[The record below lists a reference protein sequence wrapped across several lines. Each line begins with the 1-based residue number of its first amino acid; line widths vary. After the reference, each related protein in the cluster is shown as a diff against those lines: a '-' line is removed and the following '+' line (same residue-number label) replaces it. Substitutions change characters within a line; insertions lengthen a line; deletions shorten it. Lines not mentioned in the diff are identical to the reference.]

1 MSQFALPAL
10 ILITC
15 EARRGEWVSLHTL
28 IERLVTAGHLIERA
42 AQQLAAENK
51 LAHATHAGHPYWG
64 VGVEGHMP
72 GAAQQPATP
81 QSPNQSNPENPR

>member
-28 IERLVTAGHLIERA
+28 IERTVTAGHHIERA
-42 AQQLAAENK
+42 AAQLVAENK

-64 VGVEGHMP
+64 IGVEGLLPTSPQPVEP
-72 GAAQQPATP
+72 G
-81 QSPNQSNPENPR
+81 EPR